1 MTVVVLGEAL
11 IDLVEAPDGCY
22 VAHPGGSPANT
33 AVALARLGT
42 PVAFAGRL
50 SGDGFGRR
58 LRAHLEANGVDIGL
72 SVAAA
77 EPTTL
82 AVVELDA
89 RGGAGYTFYVEGTTT
104 ATWAASDLPA
114 CLPEQ
119 VNAIHTGS
127 VALAL
132 PSGGEVIS
140 GLLRREHG
148 RRAISLDPNVRHPFA
163 GDRET
168 YRHRLEGWL
177 RCASLVKVSLEDL
190 QWVYP
195 GGAVTEIGR
204 RWRGLG
210 PALVVVTLGAAG
222 CMAFVGDEEVTRAA
236 TPVTL
241 VDTIGAGDSFAA
253 GLLDWLDRHERL
265 GAAGPAALTVPETL
279 AALDF
284 ASRVA
289 SITVSR
295 AGADPPFRRE
305 LRD

>member
-11 IDLVEAPDGCY
+11 IDLVEAPDGSY
-22 VAHPGGSPANT
+22 IAHPGGSPANT

-58 LRAHLEANGVDIGL
+58 LRTHLETNGVDVGL
-72 SVAAA
+72 CAAAA

-82 AVVELDA
+82 AVVALD
-89 RGGAGYTFYVEGTTT
+89 GGGGPRYTFYVEGTTT
-104 ATWAASDLPA
+104 ATWSPSDLPA

-132 PSGGEVIS
+132 PSGGEVIG
-140 GLLRREHG
+140 GLLRRERG

-163 GDRET
+163 GERDP
-168 YRHRLEGWL
+168 YRRRLEGWL
-177 RCASLVKVSLEDL
+177 GCASLVKVSQEDL
-190 QWVYP
+190 EWVYP
-195 GGAVTEIGR
+195 GEALAEIGR
-204 RWRGLG
+204 RWRALG
-210 PALVVVTLGAAG
+210 PALVVVTLGPAG
-222 CMAFVGDEEVTRAA
+222 CMAFVRDEEVACAA
-236 TPVTL
+236 QPVTP

-265 GAAGPAALTVPETL
+265 GVTGPAALTASETL

-289 SITVSR
+289 SITVTR

>member
-1 MTVVVLGEAL
+1 MTVVVVGEAL
-11 IDLVEAPDGCY
+11 IDLVEAPDGSY
-22 VAHPGGSPANT
+22 IAHPGGSPANT

-42 PVAFAGRL
+42 PAAFAGRL

-58 LRAHLEANGVDIGL
+58 LRAHLATNGVDLGL
-72 SVAAA
+72 CVAAA

-82 AVVELDA
+82 AVVALD
-89 RGGAGYTFYVEGTTT
+89 GGGGPRYTFYVEGTTT
-104 ATWAASDLPA
+104 ATWSASELPA
-114 CLPEQ
+114 VLPEQ

-140 GLLRREHG
+140 DLLRRERG

-163 GDRET
+163 GERDR
-168 YRHRLEGWL
+168 YRGRLEGWL
-177 RCASLVKVSLEDL
+177 GCAGLVKVSQEDL
-190 QWVYP
+190 EWIYP
-195 GGAVTEIGR
+195 GEALAEIGR
-204 RWRGLG
+204 RWRALG
-210 PALVVVTLGAAG
+210 PALVVVTLGPGG
-222 CMAFVGDEEVTRAA
+222 CMAFVRDEEITCAA
-236 TPVTL
+236 RPVTP

-253 GLLDWLDRHERL
+253 GLLDWLDRHGRL
-265 GAAGPAALTVPETL
+265 GVAGPAALTASEAL

-305 LRD
+305 LQD

>member
-11 IDLVEAPDGCY
+11 IDLVEAPDGSF

-42 PVAFAGRL
+42 PVGFAGRL

-58 LRAHLEANGVDIGL
+58 LRAHLETNGVDLGL
-72 SVAAA
+72 SVQAA

-82 AVVELDA
+82 AVVALDGGRGA
-89 RGGAGYTFYVEGTTT
+89 RYTFYVEGTTT
-104 ATWAASDLPA
+104 ATWSASELPTH
-114 CLPEQ
+114 LPDH
-119 VNAIHTGS
+119 VNTIHTGS

-132 PSGGEVIS
+132 PSGGQVI
-140 GLLRREHG
+140 GDLLRRERG

-163 GDRET
+163 GDPGT
-168 YRHRLEGWL
+168 YRRRLEGWL
-177 RCASLVKVSLEDL
+177 SCASVVKVSQEDL
-190 QWVYP
+190 EWVYP
-195 GGAVTEIGR
+195 GEQPAEIGR

-222 CMAFVGDEEVTRAA
+222 SLAFVGDEEITR
-236 TPVTL
+236 TSRPVTP
-241 VDTIGAGDSFAA
+241 VDTIGAGDSFTA
-253 GLLDWLDRHERL
+253 GLLDWLDRHQRL
-265 GAAGPAALTVPETL
+265 GAAGPAALTAPETV

-284 ASRVA
+284 ASEVA

>member
-11 IDLVEAPDGCY
+11 IDLVEAPDGSY

-58 LRAHLEANGVDIGL
+58 LRAHLETNGVDLGL

-82 AVVELDA
+82 AVVAVD
-89 RGGAGYTFYVEGTTT
+89 GGGGPRYTFYVEGTTT
-104 ATWAASDLPA
+104 ATWRASELPDE
-114 CLPEQ
+114 LPDH

-132 PSGGEVIS
+132 PSGGAVI
-140 GLLRREHG
+140 GELLRREHG

-163 GDRET
+163 GERGA
-168 YRHRLEGWL
+168 YRRRLEGWL
-177 RCASLVKVSLEDL
+177 TCASLVKVSQEDL
-190 QWVYP
+190 EWVYP
-195 GGAVTEIGR
+195 GEALTEIGR
-204 RWRGLG
+204 RWRALG
-210 PALVVVTLGAAG
+210 PALVVVTLGPGG
-222 CMAFVGDEEVTRAA
+222 CLAFVRDQEITRAA
-236 TPVTL
+236 RPVTA
-241 VDTIGAGDSFAA
+241 VDTIGAGDSFTA
-253 GLLDWLDRHERL
+253 GLLDWLDRHRRL
-265 GAAGPAALTVPETL
+265 GPAGPASLTVAETV

-284 ASRVA
+284 AGEVA

-295 AGADPPFRRE
+295 AGADPPFRHE
-305 LRD
+305 LV